1 MRSIFF
7 MIAIFAALPLALVF
21 PFVGVLLWA
30 WTSFSSLYRET
41 FGFASDFPF
50 NFYIAATTMVAW
62 LISTEPKNLPNQM
75 LPVFAILLAV
85 WMSVSTYFAID
96 YASAYPLWL
105 NYIKTMLLVLVTMAM
120 TSNKL
125 RIQAFIWII
134 VLSIGYYA
142 AKGGGFMLLTG
153 SIGSR
158 VFGAENSM
166 IEDNNNLSL
175 AIVITLPLLNYLRV
189 TSRSTWVK
197 AACVG
202 LLALSIVAIVGTYS
216 RGGFVGLVVVGG
228 AFLVSSRKKSVPLIT
243 TLAVV
248 GGVLMFAPG
257 DWFDRV
263 NTIQTY
269 KEDSSSVGRLNS
281 WQTSWNLAQDRPIV
295 GGGFAATENQRIYR
309 RYKGR
314 GDSTDSRAAH
324 SIYFQVLGD
333 LGFVGLGLYIAM
345 LGAGVYNL
353 LLVQRWT
360 TGREDLDWANMLA
373 RMLLVSTVGFV
384 TAGALLSMAYYDAFL
399 CMMALS
405 VALRE
410 VVRTSAQSVAAE
422 PSPSVDPTAG
432 FVPAWRRASLK
443 NRD

>member
-1 MRSIFF
+1 
-7 MIAIFAALPLALVF
+7 
-21 PFVGVLLWA
+21 
-30 WTSFSSLYRET
+30 
-41 FGFASDFPF
+41 
-50 NFYIAATTMVAW
+50 
-62 LISTEPKNLPNQM
+62 
-75 LPVFAILLAV
+75 
-85 WMSVSTYFAID
+85 
-96 YASAYPLWL
+96 
-105 NYIKTMLLVLVTMAM
+105 
-120 TSNKL
+120 
-125 RIQAFIWII
+125 
-134 VLSIGYYA
+134 
-142 AKGGGFMLLTG
+142 
-153 SIGSR
+153 
-158 VFGAENSM
+158 
-166 IEDNNNLSL
+166 
-175 AIVITLPLLNYLRV
+175 
-189 TSRSTWVK
+189 
-197 AACVG
+197 
-202 LLALSIVAIVGTYS
+202 LALSIVAIVGTYS

-228 AFLVSSRKKSVPLIT
+228 AFLVSSRKKSVPLLT
-243 TLAVV
+243 TVAVV
-248 GGVLMFAPG
+248 GAVLMFAPG

-263 NTIQTY
+263 NTIQSY

-281 WQTSWNLAQDRPIV
+281 WQTAWNLAQDRPVI
-295 GGGFAATENQRIYR
+295 GGGFAATENPRIYR

-399 CMMALS
+399 CMIALS
-405 VALRE
+405 AALRE
-410 VVRTSAQSVAAE
+410 VVRNSAVSVAAE

>member
-1 MRSIFF
+1 

-50 NFYIAATTMVAW
+50 NFYIAATTMGAW
-62 LISTEPKNLPNQM
+62 LISTEPKSLPNQM
-75 LPVFAILLAV
+75 MPVFAILLAV

-96 YASAYPLWL
+96 HASAYPLWL
-105 NYIKTMLLVLVTMAM
+105 NYIKTMLLILVTMAL
-120 TSNKL
+120 TTNKL
-125 RIQAFIWII
+125 RIQAFIWIV

-175 AIVITLPLLNYLRV
+175 AIVITLPLLNYLRL

-197 AACVG
+197 AACVA

-243 TLAVV
+243 AAAVV
-248 GGVLMFAPG
+248 GGVLLFAPG

-281 WQTSWNLAQDRPIV
+281 WQTAWNLAQDRPV
-295 GGGFAATENQRIYR
+295 MGGGFAATENPRIYK

-314 GDSTDSRAAH
+314 GDSTDARAAH

-399 CMMALS
+399 CLLALS

-410 VVRTSAQSVAAE
+410 VVRNSAVSVAAE
-422 PSPSVDPTAG
+422 PSRDLHPVSG

-443 NRD
+443 DRG